1 MNSIIEKINFKK
13 IIIIYIIISIIIG
26 IGLILFIGS
35 KFQSK
40 IEFIYNYHEISNE
53 FEKNN
58 YNLEN
63 IKNKINKI
71 SENSKDVVDILI
83 LNNENEI
90 IYSSKKSEFAE
101 QNKFILNKKNNTL
114 NNYFINPNYNNITF
128 KLNSKDELI
137 INTILSNFDL
147 EVKKEYEDEIF
158 YETDFNKQE
167 MYLLSYSLNN
177 NTGEK
182 IYFINQI
189 NPVVNGKEYIKIG
202 LAIAIFLFMIYWVLL
217 ALYVYQDALKSK
229 LSPYLWGGITLITNI
244 AGLIVYIIYKKNN
257 KICFKCGAV
266 QNQRNIYCT
275 YCGTKLDKTCSKC
288 GATIFDKDEY
298 CSKCGEK
305 IKE

>member
-1 MNSIIEKINFKK
+1 MNSIIEK

-40 IEFIYNYHEISNE
+40 IEFIYNYNEISNE